1 MKFHQIIMLSVI
13 FTMVVAPWLD
23 EKKDKWEK
31 WKEEAWGVQ
40 K

>member
-13 FTMVVAPWLD
+13 ITMVVAPWLD

-31 WKEEAWGVQ
+31 WKEEAWGV
-40 K
+40 KK